1 MGYVS
6 LTDIFLFLKL
16 NFIKA
21 VIFVTCYVLK
31 SERVL
36 SVVSIGVISL
46 RHKYTTKNCPNYS
59 EAVFLLLHCQIVKST
74 NRQIDKLSNY
84 LMLAFK
90 YSRLRRAI
98 FSSEIPLGHSTS
110 QAPVLVQ
117 LPKPSCSIWFTIFS
131 TRSVASTRP

>member
-1 MGYVS
+1 MFVAYRFSIFKYYVLKMGYVS

-46 RHKYTTKNCPNYS
+46 RHKYTTKKLP
-59 EAVFLLLHCQIVKST
+59 QIILGQFFYYYIAKSA
-74 NRQIDKLSNY
+74 NQQIDKLSN
-84 LMLAFK
+84 ACF
-90 YSRLRRAI
+90 
-98 FSSEIPLGHSTS
+98 
-110 QAPVLVQ
+110 
-117 LPKPSCSIWFTIFS
+117 
-131 TRSVASTRP
+131 

>member
-1 MGYVS
+1 M
-6 LTDIFLFLKL
+6 
-16 NFIKA
+16 
-21 VIFVTCYVLK
+21 TCYVLK

-36 SVVSIGVISL
+36 SVVSIGVINL
-46 RHKYTTKNCPNYS
+46 VHKYTTKKLPQNSWGSFFITALPN
-59 EAVFLLLHCQIVKST
+59 HQIVKSA
-74 NRQIDKLSNY
+74 NCQIDKLSNY
-84 LMLAFK
+84 LMLAFR